1 MKVNTGLWP
10 WITLAVCGCALAATV
25 ARAGSEPDAGINA
38 IIHGIKVAAS
48 NVYRGDT
55 SHYGP
60 QFAFDGDSATRWA
73 TDDASSQAWIAADF
87 GRSRRIHGVRIS
99 EAYPGR
105 VQNYELQYRDG
116 TVWKTVL
123 TGATLSDDFEIT
135 FPEVRARE
143 FRLNILSAKQGPT
156 IREIKWF

>member
-1 MKVNTGLWP
+1 MKVKTGLRS
-10 WITLAVCGCALAATV
+10 WITLAVCASTLAATF
-25 ARAGSEPDAGINA
+25 ARAGIETDAGTNA
-38 IIHGIKVAAS
+38 IVHGIKVSAS
-48 NVYRGDT
+48 NVYQGDA

-60 QFAFDGDSATRWA
+60 QFAFDGNPATRWA
-73 TDDASSQAWIAADF
+73 TDDSLSQAWIAADF
-87 GRSRRIHGVRIS
+87 GRTRRIHGVRIS

-116 TVWKTVL
+116 AVWKTVL
-123 TGATLSDDFEIT
+123 TGATLSNDFEIT

-156 IREIKWF
+156 IWEIKWF